1 MMSEM
6 IFLSIFVLLIVM
18 LGYWA
23 VNKVFTE
30 EIQIPIFTKIKIAFI
45 VPFSLLFPLAMFKVI
60 DTYALL
66 LYLITIPI
74 SVFLIK
80 KLSGDE
86 SFTLS
91 SSFTIYKAVAGKILF
106 VIFILGAISRVI
118 MFVIKN

>member
-6 IFLSIFVLLIVM
+6 IFLSVFVLLIIV

-23 VNKVFTE
+23 VTKVFTE
-30 EIQIPIFTKIKIAFI
+30 EIQIPKITKVKIAFI
-45 VPFSLLFPLAMFKVI
+45 VPFSLLFPLAMFKLI
-60 DTYALL
+60 DAYALL
-66 LYLITIPI
+66 IYLITIPI
-74 SVFLIK
+74 SVLLIK

-86 SFTLS
+86 SLTLS